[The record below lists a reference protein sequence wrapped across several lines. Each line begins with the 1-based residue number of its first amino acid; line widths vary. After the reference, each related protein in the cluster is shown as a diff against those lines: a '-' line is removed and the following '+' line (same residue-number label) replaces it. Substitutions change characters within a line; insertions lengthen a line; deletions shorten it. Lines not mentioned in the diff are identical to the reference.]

1 MFTGLVQE
9 VGRVS
14 SGSVTRAGR
23 RFTVRASREF
33 GAGVGRG
40 DSILVNGC
48 CQTVE
53 AILSGAFTFT
63 AVPETL
69 KRTTLGSMRSGQ
81 NVNVEKAVT
90 PEQGLGGHVVTGHV
104 DAVGRIERIS
114 RSGGGVEVEIGCPR
128 ELLAFTAPKG
138 SIAVDGMSLT
148 VVSVKSGSF
157 TVALIPYTLKSSIAK
172 EYRRGSRV
180 NLEVDIMA
188 RYAKRLRDAD
198 WEAVEDRSDRKE
210 K

>member
-1 MFTGLVQE
+1 MFTGLVRE
-9 VGRVS
+9 ICRIS
-14 SGSVTRAGR
+14 SGSMTRAGR
-23 RFTVRASREF
+23 RFTIRASRNF
-33 GAGVGRG
+33 GEGVEKG
-40 DSILVNGC
+40 DSIMVNGC

-53 AILSGAFTFT
+53 EIRSGAFTFT

-69 KRTTLGSMRSGQ
+69 KRTTLGSMRPGQ
-81 NVNVEKAVT
+81 DVNVEKAVT

-104 DAVGRIERIS
+104 DAVGRIDRIS
-114 RSGGGVEVEIGCPR
+114 RSGGGVEVEISCPR
-128 ELLAFTAPKG
+128 EVLVLTAPKG

-172 EYRRGSRV
+172 DYRRGSRV
-180 NLEVDIMA
+180 NLEADIMA
-188 RYAKRLRDAD
+188 RYAKRLREAD
-198 WEAVEDRSDRKE
+198 WGAVEGRSDRKE